1 MNRFLRGEQG
11 AGAVDLVVVSAFLL
25 IPAAML
31 LLSLPLMVEYRSLA
45 DAAAR
50 EAVRACAFDPDPIT
64 GQIRAEAIA
73 DRILGER
80 GLMQEEPPMID
91 CRPFWWPGGVVG
103 ASVSIR
109 VPAVSVIG
117 FGNIGAVTI
126 KRTYCERIEHTRSLP
141 TQEHSPPSSKPPGCE
156 QIEQTRSLPP

>member
-11 AGAVDLVVVSAFLL
+11 TGAVDLVVVSAFLL

-50 EAVRACAFDPDPIT
+50 EAVRACAVAPDPIT

-80 GLMQEEPPMID
+80 GLLREEPTVKID
-91 CRPFWWPGGVVG
+91 CSRLWWPNRVVR

-126 KRTYCERIEHTRSLP
+126 ERTYR
-141 TQEHSPPSSKPPGCE
+141 E